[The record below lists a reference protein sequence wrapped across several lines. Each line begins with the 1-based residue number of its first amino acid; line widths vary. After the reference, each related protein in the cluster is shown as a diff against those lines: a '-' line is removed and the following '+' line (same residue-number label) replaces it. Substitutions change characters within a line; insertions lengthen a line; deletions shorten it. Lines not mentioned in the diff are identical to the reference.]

1 MKMPRDR
8 EQTPDSQA
16 DSREQAAGEEEQVEA
31 YEPPTLT
38 RFEKL
43 EKLIVSGE

>member
-8 EQTPDSQA
+8 EPKLDSE
-16 DSREQAAGEEEQVEA
+16 EQAADEREEVEA

-38 RFEKL
+38 KFEKL